1 MQRVEERV
9 GIITKDYDNYNAKAE
24 IGFGGFGRVYEH
36 TVRDTGKK
44 VAVKEE
50 NRKVSGKF
58 NS

>member
-1 MQRVEERV
+1 M